1 MPRRSVDRVRGIE
14 STSSADWHAA
24 GARSPLFSPA
34 ALTALYHAASGLP
47 RRLNRIADLALLIA
61 YAQDLAIADES
72 TIAIAAREFNQDG
85 LAA

>member
-1 MPRRSVDRVRGIE
+1 MAGWRPP
-14 STSSADWHAA
+14 

-34 ALTALYHAASGLP
+34 ALTALYHAGNGLP

-61 YAQDLAIADES
+61 YAQDLPIADES
-72 TIAIAAREFNQDG
+72 AIAIAAREFNHDG